1 MSNDYIEA
9 IGIVRSCATKKTGF
23 KNMFH
28 TSVDPRVWTLD
39 RMASYME
46 ENNQPRLF

>member
-9 IGIVRSCATKKTGF
+9 IGIERSCATKTGF
-23 KNMFH
+23 KKTFH

-39 RMASYME
+39 GMASYVE
-46 ENNQPRLF
+46 GNNQPRLF